1 VDYNSCKLKKNLFY
15 YQREINLDSA
25 KRKNLLKDWLST
37 KLKINFSISIASSD
51 ASFRRY
57 FRVKTVEDSFI
68 VMDAPPKNESIEA
81 FLKISHIL
89 NTINVNVPDI
99 YEEDGA
105 LGFILMQDFGGD
117 TYLDVLNDDN
127 QQRLYRDSIE
137 SLIQMQKLVK
147 QDLCQSYTQKILFD
161 EMTLFIE
168 WYLKKYKQI
177 KLSKKEYEE
186 LVTCFDE
193 ISKKVLH
200 QEKFFVHRDYHSRNL
215 MIQKS
220 NNPGILDFQDALLG
234 PVTYDLVSLL
244 KDAYIEWDEEIVLDH
259 AVRYW
264 EKANTNKLITNLEF
278 STFYKDFECMG
289 IQRHL
294 KILGI
299 FARLSIRDNKNQ
311 YLENIP
317 LVEKYLMD
325 ATERYRDFHQLRNF
339 LDKVIK

>member
-1 VDYNSCKLKKNLFY
+1 MDSLK
-15 YQREINLDSA
+15 RID
-25 KRKNLLKDWLST
+25 LLKDWLSK
-37 KLKINFSISIASSD
+37 KLEIEFSISTASSD

-68 VMDAPPKNESIEA
+68 VMDAPPQNESIGA
-81 FLKISHIL
+81 FLKIRQIL
-89 NTINVNVPDI
+89 NAVNVNVPDI
-99 YEEDGA
+99 YEEDDV
-105 LGFILMQDFGGD
+105 LGFILMQDFGRD

-127 QQRLYRDSIE
+127 QQRLYSDSIE

-147 QDLCQSYTQKILFD
+147 KNLCQIYTQKILFD

-168 WYLKKYKQI
+168 WYLKKYKKIELTNQ
-177 KLSKKEYEE
+177 ENEE
-186 LVTCFDE
+186 LLTCFE
-193 ISKKVLH
+193 KIIKKVSK

-220 NNPGILDFQDALLG
+220 NNPAILDFQDALEG

-244 KDAYIEWDEEIVLDH
+244 KDAYIEWDEEIILDH
-259 AVRYW
+259 VVRYW
-264 EKANTNKLITNLEF
+264 EKAKINNLITNLEF

-294 KILGI
+294 KILGV
-299 FARLSIRDNKNQ
+299 FARLSIRDKKNQ

>member
-1 VDYNSCKLKKNLFY
+1 M
-15 YQREINLDSA
+15 
-25 KRKNLLKDWLST
+25 
-37 KLKINFSISIASSD
+37 KIDFSISTASSD

-57 FRVKTVEDSFI
+57 FRVKTIKDSFI
-68 VMDAPPKNESIEA
+68 VMDAPPQNESIEA
-81 FLKISHIL
+81 FLKISQIL

-99 YEEDGA
+99 YEESDV
-105 LGFILMQDFGGD
+105 LGFILMQDFGSD

-127 QQRLYRDSIE
+127 QQRLYGDAID

-147 QDLCQSYTQKILFD
+147 KGLCHSYTQKILLN

-168 WYLKKYKQI
+168 WYLKRYKKI
-177 KLSKKEYEE
+177 ELTNKENEM
-186 LVTCFDE
+186 LLTCFE
-193 ISKKVLH
+193 KISKKVLN
-200 QEKFFVHRDYHSRNL
+200 QEKFFVHRDYHCRNL

-220 NNPGILDFQDALLG
+220 NNPGILDFQDALEG

-244 KDAYIEWDEEIVLDH
+244 KDAYIEWDEEIILDH
-259 AVRYW
+259 VVRYW
-264 EKANTNKLITNLEF
+264 EKAKINNLITNLEF
-278 STFYKDFECMG
+278 STFYKGFEYMG

-299 FARLSIRDNKNQ
+299 FARLSIRDKKKQ

>member
-1 VDYNSCKLKKNLFY
+1 LESSK
-15 YQREINLDSA
+15 RINLI
-25 KRKNLLKDWLST
+25 KDWLSK
-37 KLKINFSISIASSD
+37 KLKINFSISAASSD

-68 VMDAPPKNESIEA
+68 LMDAPPQNESIA
-81 FLKISHIL
+81 TFLKISKIL
-89 NTINVNVPDI
+89 NSIQVNVPDV
-99 YEEDGA
+99 YQVDRA
-105 LGFILMQDFGGD
+105 FGFILMQDFGCD
-117 TYLDVLNDDN
+117 TYLDVLNNDN
-127 QQRLYRDSIE
+127 QQRLYSDSIE

-147 QDLCQSYTQKILFD
+147 KNLCQSYTQKILFD
-161 EMTLFIE
+161 EMALFIE
-168 WYLKKYKQI
+168 WYLKKYKQR

-193 ISKKVLH
+193 ISKRILS
-200 QEKFFVHRDYHSRNL
+200 QEKSFVHRDYHSRNL
-215 MIQKS
+215 MHQKL
-220 NNPGILDFQDALLG
+220 NNPGILDFQDALVG
-234 PVTYDLVSLL
+234 PITYDLVSLL

-264 EKANTNKLITNLEF
+264 QKAKIHNLITNLEF

-299 FARLSIRDNKNQ
+299 FARLSIRDSKNQ

>member
-1 VDYNSCKLKKNLFY
+1 MQAFV
-15 YQREINLDSA
+15 
-25 KRKNLLKDWLST
+25 
-37 KLKINFSISIASSD
+37 
-51 ASFRRY
+51 RY
-57 FRVKTVEDSFI
+57 FRVKTIEDSFI
-68 VMDAPPKNESIEA
+68 VMDAPPQNESIEA
-81 FLKISHIL
+81 FLKISQIL

-99 YEEDGA
+99 YEESDV
-105 LGFILMQDFGGD
+105 LGFILMQDFGSD

-127 QQRLYRDSIE
+127 QQRLYGDSID

-147 QDLCQSYTQKILFD
+147 KGLCQSYTQKILLD

-168 WYLKKYKQI
+168 WYLKRYKKI
-177 KLSKKEYEE
+177 ELTNKENEM
-186 LVTCFDE
+186 LLTCFE
-193 ISKKVLH
+193 KISKKVLN
-200 QEKFFVHRDYHSRNL
+200 QEKFFVHRDYHCRNL

-220 NNPGILDFQDALLG
+220 NNPGILDFQDALEG

-244 KDAYIEWDEEIVLDH
+244 KDAYIEWDEEIILDH
-259 AVRYW
+259 VVRYW
-264 EKANTNKLITNLEF
+264 EKAKINNLITNLEF

-299 FARLSIRDNKNQ
+299 FARLSIRDKKNQ

>member
-1 VDYNSCKLKKNLFY
+1 MDSSK
-15 YQREINLDSA
+15 RLD
-25 KRKNLLKDWLST
+25 LLKDWLSK
-37 KLKINFSISIASSD
+37 KLEIDFSISTASSD
-51 ASFRRY
+51 ASFRKY
-57 FRVKTVEDSFI
+57 FRAKTLKNSFI
-68 VMDAPPKNESIEA
+68 VMDAPPQNESIEA
-81 FLKISHIL
+81 FLKINKIL
-89 NTINVNVPDI
+89 NSIKVNVPDI
-99 YEEDGA
+99 YKEDMA
-105 LGFILMQDFGGD
+105 LGFILMQDFGSD
-117 TYLDVLNDDN
+117 TYLDVLNADN
-127 QQRLYRDSIE
+127 QKLLYSDSIE
-137 SLIQMQKLVK
+137 SLIKMQKFVK
-147 QDLCQSYTQKILFD
+147 KDLCQSYTQEILFN
-161 EMTLFIE
+161 EMVLFID
-168 WYLKKYKQI
+168 WYLKKYKKI
-177 KLSKKEYEE
+177 DLTNNENEKL
-186 LVTCFDE
+186 LTCFE
-193 ISKKVLH
+193 TISKKVLS

-215 MIQKS
+215 MNQKS
-220 NNPGILDFQDALLG
+220 NNPGILDFQDALIG

-278 STFYKDFECMG
+278 STFYKDFEFMG